1 MSDTFPSIEL
11 KAEEWV
17 DVYNLI
23 SIDSGAPIEI
33 QNTGVTDIYYSIS
46 SDKPARNTKDYKIFK
61 RGETVVLN
69 DGDINAWLF
78 SPQCVGLVNVDHFR
92 SSIESLLVTFIS
104 EFRRFSNNSNEQNC
118 FILSEIELL
127 NARFEEMADTRIN
140 EKDIGK

>member
-1 MSDTFPSIEL
+1 MSHTLPSIKLE
-11 KAEEWV
+11 AEKWV
-17 DVYNLI
+17 NVYSLVP
-23 SIDSGAPIEI
+23 IDAGAPIEI

-46 SDKPARNTKDYKIFK
+46 DTEPARDTKDYKIFK

-69 DGDINAWLF
+69 NGDINVWLF

-92 SSIESLLVTFIS
+92 SSTESLLVTLIS
-104 EFRRFSNNSNEQNC
+104 EFRKFSNNSNEQNC
-118 FILSEIELL
+118 FILLEMKLL